1 MNTTDN
7 LGDIMKRDG
16 SKEYVDITAEPTQQ
30 QAQEPQNFQYTE
42 QQKVQM
48 AQELMRQQ
56 QQNTQ
61 PKNEEQVNVVTQPR
75 PSGGMRMLT
84 PDELA
89 QLTNQPVVETP
100 IDVAA
105 EMEHKQDEKIRTFAE
120 EPKNT
125 MAGLFE
131 EAMKSEEERVARLD
145 KTLEDDEARHKLFK
159 GTEIEKKS
167 KTVNYE
173 SSYEEAESKDEPVT
187 EKTSGNQVKRE
198 IPRSAE
204 EINFDEFTPSYDDDE
219 EEEEP
224 KEQEN
229 ANVKADNRPTINDS
243 EEEYAQYIKNLD
255 TIQYAAP
262 EEEPSVVETVKDRPN
277 VSVVSSGRLNKQKN
291 MQDSSFL
298 SAVNKFKKDSFRT
311 VSVPLVNSGFTVD
324 IVGSGAVDLTL
335 LYSVA
340 DSNISSADYELE
352 KMKTVMRNVVGTH
365 PKIGKDNLRNMIHY
379 IDYQL
384 MAYAHVSA
392 TLKDIETIQTCPE
405 CGNDYHIVCK
415 SSDLILNMDELRERM
430 KAIKNTDNIND
441 YSLMMKDQEFTTDD
455 GFVVQLG
462 HPSYADYIQY
472 LTELKSMNDSM
483 NQVELTMLSRLVESL
498 PFIRSVTMPNSVH
511 TSSLYQRFVAL
522 GLLTEKDLRDL
533 QNEITKMSEAIIM
546 PQFGIKRV
554 TCPCCGKV
562 NTNIAFNN
570 LDDLLFFH
578 IMVTRLLNQ
587 TDLKSTNG

>member
-1 MNTTDN
+1 MNTNDN

-16 SKEYVDITAEPTQQ
+16 SKEYVDIAAESTQD
-30 QAQEPQNFQYTE
+30 PQDFRYTE
-42 QQKVQM
+42 QQKIQM
-48 AQELMRQQ
+48 AQEMMNNQQ
-56 QQNTQ
+56 SKT
-61 PKNEEQVNVVTQPR
+61 EDRVNVVNQPR
-75 PSGGMRMLT
+75 PSSGMRMLT

-89 QLTNQPVVETP
+89 QLTNQPIVETP

-105 EMEHKQDEKIRTFAE
+105 EMEQKQNEKIRAFADEPRNNMEDLFAE
-120 EPKNT
+120 
-125 MAGLFE
+125 
-131 EAMKSEEERVARLD
+131 AMRSEEERVARLD
-145 KTLEDDEARHKLFK
+145 NTLEDNDARKELFK
-159 GTEIEKKS
+159 GTEAEKKA

-173 SSYEEAESKDEPVT
+173 SSYDETLETKDESANDKPAANT
-187 EKTSGNQVKRE
+187 QVKRE

-204 EINFDEFTPSYDDDE
+204 EINFDDFTPSYDDE
-219 EEEEP
+219 EEEES
-224 KEQEN
+224 KEPEDKN
-229 ANVKADNRPTINDS
+229 TAADNRPNINDS
-243 EEEYAQYIKNLD
+243 EEEYAQYIRNLD
-255 TIQYAAP
+255 TVKYASP
-262 EEEPSVVETVKDRPN
+262 EDEPSVVETVKDRPN
-277 VSVVSSGRLNKQKN
+277 MTIISSGRLNKQKN

-430 KAIKNTDNIND
+430 KAIKNSDNVND
-441 YSLMMKDQEFTTDD
+441 YSLMMKDQEFTTTD
-455 GFVVQLG
+455 GFIVQLG

-498 PFIRSVTMPNSVH
+498 PFIRSVTMPNGVH
-511 TSSLYQRFVAL
+511 TSSLYQRFIAL

-533 QNEITKMSEAIIM
+533 QDEITKMSEAIIM

>member
-1 MNTTDN
+1 MSMNNEN
-7 LGDIMKRDG
+7 LGDVMKRDG
-16 SKEYVDITAEPTQQ
+16 SKEYVDLA
-30 QAQEPQNFQYTE
+30 AEPQNFRYTE
-42 QQKVQM
+42 EQKAQMVQEMIRSQQ
-48 AQELMRQQ
+48 
-56 QQNTQ
+56 
-61 PKNEEQVNVVTQPR
+61 PEEQKKDQVNVVNQPR

-84 PDELA
+84 PEELA
-89 QLTNQPVVETP
+89 QLTGGQPITETP
-100 IDVAA
+100 IDVEA
-105 EMEHKQDEKIRTFAE
+105 ELEEKQNEKVRRFAE
-120 EPKNT
+120 EPRNN
-125 MAGLFE
+125 MANMFE
-131 EAMKSEEERVARLD
+131 EAMKSEEERVERLD
-145 KTLEDDEARHKLFK
+145 NTLNNDESRAELFK
-159 GTEIEKKS
+159 GTEMERKS

-173 SSYEEAESKDEPVT
+173 SSYESDAASEDT
-187 EKTSGNQVKRE
+187 EKPAANTQVKRE

-204 EINFDEFTPSYDDDE
+204 EINFDEFAPSYDDDE

-224 KEQEN
+224 KAQDKQNE
-229 ANVKADNRPTINDS
+229 ARPNINDS
-243 EEEYAQYIKNLD
+243 EEEYAEYIRNLE
-255 TIQYAAP
+255 TIHYASS
-262 EEEPSVVETVKDRPN
+262 EEEPSVVTTVKDRPN
-277 VSVVSSGRLNKQKN
+277 VTPVSSGRLNKTKN

-365 PKIGKDNLRNMIHY
+365 PKVGKDNLRNMIHY

-384 MAYAHVSA
+384 MAYAHVAA

-430 KAIKNTDNIND
+430 NAIKNTDNIND
-441 YSLMMKDQEFTTDD
+441 YSLMMKDQEFTTTD
-455 GFVVQLG
+455 GFMVQLG

-472 LTELKSMNDSM
+472 LTELKTMNESM
-483 NQVELTMLSRLVESL
+483 NQVELTMLSRVVESL
-498 PFIRSVTMPNSVH
+498 PFIRSVTMPNGVH
-511 TSSLYQRFVAL
+511 TSSLYQRFIAL

-533 QNEITKMSEAIIM
+533 QAEITKMSEAIIM

>member
-1 MNTTDN
+1 MSMNDN

-16 SKEYVDITAEPTQQ
+16 SKEYVDITESTQP
-30 QAQEPQNFQYTE
+30 QAHEPQEFKYTE

-48 AQELMRQQ
+48 AQEMMREQQ
-56 QQNTQ
+56 SPQ
-61 PKNEEQVNVVTQPR
+61 PKTEDRVNVVNQPR
-75 PSGGMRMLT
+75 PSGSMRMLT
-84 PDELA
+84 PEELA
-89 QLTNQPVVETP
+89 QLSNQPVIETP

-105 EMEHKQDEKIRTFAE
+105 EMEQKQNEKIRAFAE
-120 EPKNT
+120 EPKNSMT
-125 MAGLFE
+125 GLFE

-145 KTLEDDEARHKLFK
+145 KTLEDSEARTELFK
-159 GTEIEKKS
+159 GTEVEKKA

-173 SSYEEAESKDEPVT
+173 SSYEESSEEKIESSD
-187 EKTSGNQVKRE
+187 EKTNHNPVKRE

-204 EINFDEFTPSYDDDE
+204 EINFDDFTPSYDDE

-224 KEQEN
+224 KDQETKDTK
-229 ANVKADNRPTINDS
+229 VDNRPNINDS

-255 TIQYAAP
+255 TITYASP
-262 EEEPSVVETVKDRPN
+262 EDEPSVVETVKDRPT
-277 VSVVSSGRLNKQKN
+277 VTTISSGRLNKQKN

-430 KAIKNTDNIND
+430 KAIKNSDNVND
-441 YSLMMKDQEFTTDD
+441 YSLMMKDREFTTDD

-472 LTELKSMNDSM
+472 LTELKTMNDTM

-498 PFIRSVTMPNSVH
+498 PFIRSVTMPNGVH

-587 TDLKSTNG
+587 TDLTSTNG

>member
-1 MNTTDN
+1 MSMNNEN
-7 LGDIMKRDG
+7 LGDVMRRDG
-16 SKEYVDITAEPTQQ
+16 SKEYVDITAEH
-30 QAQEPQNFQYTE
+30 QEPQNFRYTE
-42 QQKVQM
+42 EQKARMVQEMISSQPVEKPQQ
-48 AQELMRQQ
+48 ED
-56 QQNTQ
+56 
-61 PKNEEQVNVVTQPR
+61 QVNVVNQPR

-84 PDELA
+84 PEELA
-89 QLTNQPVVETP
+89 QLAGGQQITETP
-100 IDVAA
+100 IDVEA
-105 EMEHKQDEKIRTFAE
+105 ELEEKQNEKVRRLTE
-120 EPKNT
+120 EPQNR
-125 MAGLFE
+125 MASMFE
-131 EAMKSEEERVARLD
+131 EAMKSEEERVERLD
-145 KTLEDDEARHKLFK
+145 NTLGDDESRAQLFK
-159 GTEIEKKS
+159 GTEMERKS

-173 SSYEEAESKDEPVT
+173 SSYEPNADDAEERPT
-187 EKTSGNQVKRE
+187 ANTQVKRE

-204 EINFDEFTPSYDDDE
+204 EINFDEFAPSYDDDE

-224 KEQEN
+224 KAEN
-229 ANVKADNRPTINDS
+229 KQNEARPDINDS
-243 EEEYAQYIKNLD
+243 EEEYAEYIRNLE
-255 TIQYAAP
+255 TIHYAAS
-262 EEEPSVVETVKDRPN
+262 EEEPSVVSTVKDRPN
-277 VSVVSSGRLNKQKN
+277 VTPVSSGRLNKTKN

-365 PKIGKDNLRNMIHY
+365 PKVGKDNLRNMIHY

-384 MAYAHVSA
+384 MAYAHVAA

-430 KAIKNTDNIND
+430 NAIKNTDNIND
-441 YSLMMKDQEFTTDD
+441 YSLMMKDQEFTTTD
-455 GFVVQLG
+455 GFMVQLG

-483 NQVELTMLSRLVESL
+483 NQVELTMLSRVVESL
-498 PFIRSVTMPNSVH
+498 PFIRSVTMPNGVH
-511 TSSLYQRFVAL
+511 TSSLYQRFIAL

-533 QNEITKMSEAIIM
+533 QAEITKMSEAIIM

>member
-1 MNTTDN
+1 MSMNNEN
-7 LGDIMKRDG
+7 LGDVMRRDG
-16 SKEYVDITAEPTQQ
+16 SKEYVDITAEH
-30 QAQEPQNFQYTE
+30 QEPQNFRYTE
-42 QQKVQM
+42 EQKARMVQEMM
-48 AQELMRQQ
+48 ASQEPVKQQ
-56 QQNTQ
+56 Q
-61 PKNEEQVNVVTQPR
+61 EEDQVNVVNQPR

-84 PDELA
+84 PEELA
-89 QLTNQPVVETP
+89 QLAGGQQITETP
-100 IDVAA
+100 IDVEA
-105 EMEHKQDEKIRTFAE
+105 ELEEKQNEKVRRLTE
-120 EPKNT
+120 EPQNR
-125 MAGLFE
+125 MASMFE
-131 EAMKSEEERVARLD
+131 EAMKSEEERVERLD
-145 KTLEDDEARHKLFK
+145 NTLDDDERRAELFK
-159 GTEIEKKS
+159 GTEMERKS

-173 SSYEEAESKDEPVT
+173 SSYESNANDAE
-187 EKTSGNQVKRE
+187 EKPTANTSVKRE

-204 EINFDEFTPSYDDDE
+204 EINFDEFAPSYDDDE

-224 KEQEN
+224 KAEN
-229 ANVKADNRPTINDS
+229 KQNEARPNINDS
-243 EEEYAQYIKNLD
+243 EEEYAEYIRNLE
-255 TIQYAAP
+255 TIQYASA
-262 EEEPSVVETVKDRPN
+262 EDEPSVVATVKDRPN
-277 VSVVSSGRLNKQKN
+277 VTPVSSGRLNKTKN

-365 PKIGKDNLRNMIHY
+365 PKVGKDNLRNMIHY

-384 MAYAHVSA
+384 MAYAHVAA

-430 KAIKNTDNIND
+430 NAIKNTDNIND
-441 YSLMMKDQEFTTDD
+441 YSLMMKDQEFTTTD
-455 GFVVQLG
+455 GFMVQLG

-472 LTELKSMNDSM
+472 LTELKSMNESM
-483 NQVELTMLSRLVESL
+483 NQVELTMLSRVVESL
-498 PFIRSVTMPNSVH
+498 PFIRSVTMPNGVH
-511 TSSLYQRFVAL
+511 TSSLYQRFIAL

-533 QNEITKMSEAIIM
+533 QAEITKMSEAIIM

>member
-1 MNTTDN
+1 
-7 LGDIMKRDG
+7 
-16 SKEYVDITAEPTQQ
+16 
-30 QAQEPQNFQYTE
+30 
-42 QQKVQM
+42 
-48 AQELMRQQ
+48 
-56 QQNTQ
+56 
-61 PKNEEQVNVVTQPR
+61 
-75 PSGGMRMLT
+75 MRMLT
-84 PDELA
+84 PEELA
-89 QLTNQPVVETP
+89 QLAGGQQITETP
-100 IDVAA
+100 IDVEA
-105 EMEHKQDEKIRTFAE
+105 ELEEKQNEKVRRLTE
-120 EPKNT
+120 EPQNR
-125 MAGLFE
+125 MASMFE
-131 EAMKSEEERVARLD
+131 EAMKSEEERVERLD
-145 KTLEDDEARHKLFK
+145 NTLGDDESRAQLFK
-159 GTEIEKKS
+159 GTEMERKS

-173 SSYEEAESKDEPVT
+173 SSYEPNANDAE
-187 EKTSGNQVKRE
+187 EKPAANTQVKRE

-204 EINFDEFTPSYDDDE
+204 EINFDEFAPSYDDDE

-224 KEQEN
+224 KAEN
-229 ANVKADNRPTINDS
+229 KQNEARPDINDS
-243 EEEYAQYIKNLD
+243 EEEYAEYIRNLE
-255 TIQYAAP
+255 TIHYAAS
-262 EEEPSVVETVKDRPN
+262 EEEPSVVATIKDRPN
-277 VSVVSSGRLNKQKN
+277 VTTVSSGRLNKTKN

-365 PKIGKDNLRNMIHY
+365 PKVGKDNLRNMIHY

-384 MAYAHVSA
+384 MAYAHVAA

-430 KAIKNTDNIND
+430 NAIKNTDNIND
-441 YSLMMKDQEFTTDD
+441 YSLMMKDQEFTTTD
-455 GFVVQLG
+455 GFMVQLG

-472 LTELKSMNDSM
+472 LTELKSMNESM
-483 NQVELTMLSRLVESL
+483 NQVELTMLSRVVESL
-498 PFIRSVTMPNSVH
+498 PFIRSVTMPNGVH
-511 TSSLYQRFVAL
+511 TSSLYQRFIAL

-533 QNEITKMSEAIIM
+533 QAEITKMSEAIIM

>member
-1 MNTTDN
+1 MTMNNEN

-16 SKEYVDITAEPTQQ
+16 SKEYVDLAAEQ
-30 QAQEPQNFQYTE
+30 QEPQNFRYTE
-42 QQKVQM
+42 EQKAQMVQEMIRSQQPEKQ
-48 AQELMRQQ
+48 AD
-56 QQNTQ
+56 
-61 PKNEEQVNVVTQPR
+61 QVNVVNQPR

-84 PDELA
+84 PEELA
-89 QLTNQPVVETP
+89 QLSGGQQVMETP
-100 IDVAA
+100 IDVEA
-105 EMEHKQDEKIRTFAE
+105 ELEEKQNEKVRRFAE
-120 EPKNT
+120 EPKNN
-125 MAGLFE
+125 MANMFE
-131 EAMKSEEERVARLD
+131 EAMKSEEERVERLEN
-145 KTLEDDEARHKLFK
+145 TLDNDESRAELFK
-159 GTEIEKKS
+159 GTEMERKS

-173 SSYEEAESKDEPVT
+173 SSYDSDAVSEDTERRVT
-187 EKTSGNQVKRE
+187 NNQVKRE

-204 EINFDEFTPSYDDDE
+204 EINFDEFAPSYDDDE

-224 KEQEN
+224 KVQDKQNE
-229 ANVKADNRPTINDS
+229 ARPNINDS
-243 EEEYAQYIKNLD
+243 EEEYAEYIRNLE
-255 TIQYAAP
+255 TIHYAAA
-262 EEEPSVVETVKDRPN
+262 EEEPSVVTTVKDRPN
-277 VSVVSSGRLNKQKN
+277 VTPVSSGRLNKTKN

-365 PKIGKDNLRNMIHY
+365 PKVGKDNLRNMIHY

-384 MAYAHVSA
+384 MAYAHVAA

-430 KAIKNTDNIND
+430 NAIKNTDNIND
-441 YSLMMKDQEFTTDD
+441 YSLMMKDQEFTTTD
-455 GFVVQLG
+455 GFMVQLG

-472 LTELKSMNDSM
+472 LTELKTMNESM
-483 NQVELTMLSRLVESL
+483 NQVELTMLSRVVESL
-498 PFIRSVTMPNSVH
+498 PFIRSVTMPNGVH
-511 TSSLYQRFVAL
+511 TSSLYQRFIAL

-533 QNEITKMSEAIIM
+533 QAEITKMSEAIIM

>member
-1 MNTTDN
+1 MVQEM
-7 LGDIMKRDG
+7 IR
-16 SKEYVDITAEPTQQ
+16 SQQ
-30 QAQEPQNFQYTE
+30 PEKQAD
-42 QQKVQM
+42 
-48 AQELMRQQ
+48 
-56 QQNTQ
+56 
-61 PKNEEQVNVVTQPR
+61 QVNVVNQPR

-84 PDELA
+84 PEELA
-89 QLTNQPVVETP
+89 QLSGGQQVMETP
-100 IDVAA
+100 IDVEA
-105 EMEHKQDEKIRTFAE
+105 ELEEKQNEKVRRFAE
-120 EPKNT
+120 EPKNN
-125 MAGLFE
+125 MANMFE
-131 EAMKSEEERVARLD
+131 EAMKSEEERVERLEN
-145 KTLEDDEARHKLFK
+145 TLDNDESRAELFK
-159 GTEIEKKS
+159 GTEMERKS

-173 SSYEEAESKDEPVT
+173 SSYDSDAVSEDTERRVT
-187 EKTSGNQVKRE
+187 NNQVKRE

-204 EINFDEFTPSYDDDE
+204 EINFDEFAPSYDDDE

-224 KEQEN
+224 KVQDKQNE
-229 ANVKADNRPTINDS
+229 ARPNINDS
-243 EEEYAQYIKNLD
+243 EEEYAEYIRNLE
-255 TIQYAAP
+255 TIHYAAA
-262 EEEPSVVETVKDRPN
+262 EEEPSVVTTVKDRPN
-277 VSVVSSGRLNKQKN
+277 VTPVSSGRLNKTKN

-365 PKIGKDNLRNMIHY
+365 PKVGKDNLRNMIHY

-384 MAYAHVSA
+384 MAYAHVAA

-430 KAIKNTDNIND
+430 NAIKNTDNIND
-441 YSLMMKDQEFTTDD
+441 YSLMMKDQEFTTTD
-455 GFVVQLG
+455 GFMVQLG

-472 LTELKSMNDSM
+472 LTELKTMNESM
-483 NQVELTMLSRLVESL
+483 NQVELTMLSRVVESL
-498 PFIRSVTMPNSVH
+498 PFIRSVTMPNGVH
-511 TSSLYQRFVAL
+511 TSSLYQRFIAL

-533 QNEITKMSEAIIM
+533 QAEITKMSEAIIM

>member
-1 MNTTDN
+1 MTMNNEN

-16 SKEYVDITAEPTQQ
+16 SKEYVDLAAEQ
-30 QAQEPQNFQYTE
+30 QEPQNFRYTE
-42 QQKVQM
+42 EQKAQMVQEMIRSQQPEKQ
-48 AQELMRQQ
+48 AD
-56 QQNTQ
+56 
-61 PKNEEQVNVVTQPR
+61 QVNVVNQPR

-84 PDELA
+84 PEELA
-89 QLTNQPVVETP
+89 QLSGGQQVMETP
-100 IDVAA
+100 IDVEA
-105 EMEHKQDEKIRTFAE
+105 ELEEKQNEKVRRFAE
-120 EPKNT
+120 EPKNN
-125 MAGLFE
+125 MANMFE
-131 EAMKSEEERVARLD
+131 EAMKSEEERVERLEN
-145 KTLEDDEARHKLFK
+145 TLDNDESRAELFK
-159 GTEIEKKS
+159 GTEMERKS

-173 SSYEEAESKDEPVT
+173 SSYDSDVVSEDTERRVT
-187 EKTSGNQVKRE
+187 NNQVKRE

-204 EINFDEFTPSYDDDE
+204 EINFDEFAPSYDDDE

-224 KEQEN
+224 KVQDKQNE
-229 ANVKADNRPTINDS
+229 ARPNINDS
-243 EEEYAQYIKNLD
+243 EEEYAEYIRNLE
-255 TIQYAAP
+255 TIHYAAA
-262 EEEPSVVETVKDRPN
+262 EEEPSVVTTVKDRPN
-277 VSVVSSGRLNKQKN
+277 VTPVSSGRLNKTKN

-365 PKIGKDNLRNMIHY
+365 PKVGKDNLRNMIHY

-384 MAYAHVSA
+384 MAYAHVAA

-430 KAIKNTDNIND
+430 NAIKNTDNIND
-441 YSLMMKDQEFTTDD
+441 YSLMMKDQEFTTTD
-455 GFVVQLG
+455 GFMVQLG

-472 LTELKSMNDSM
+472 LTELKTMNESM
-483 NQVELTMLSRLVESL
+483 NQVELTMLSRVVESL
-498 PFIRSVTMPNSVH
+498 PFIRSVTMPNGVH
-511 TSSLYQRFVAL
+511 TSSLYQRFIAL

-533 QNEITKMSEAIIM
+533 QAEITKMSEAIIM